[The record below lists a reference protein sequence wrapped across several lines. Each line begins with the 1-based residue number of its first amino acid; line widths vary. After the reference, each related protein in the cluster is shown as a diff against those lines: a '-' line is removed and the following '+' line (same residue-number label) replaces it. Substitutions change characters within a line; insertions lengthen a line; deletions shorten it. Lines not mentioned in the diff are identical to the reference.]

1 MATSLP
7 LSSATGAESSLV
19 VIISRKQLLLLQVSA
34 LGRALRLQELCW
46 MLVEDQTCMVTV
58 SVLLRA

>member
-1 MATSLP
+1 MAATLP
-7 LSSATGAESSLV
+7 LSYATSAETSLV
-19 VIISRKQLLLLQVSA
+19 VIVSRKQLLLLQVSA

-46 MLVEDQTCMVTV
+46 VLVEDQTCMVTV

>member
-7 LSSATGAESSLV
+7 LSSAASAESSLV

-46 MLVEDQTCMVTV
+46 MLAEDQTCMVTV